1 MAFDYAPIAAVSQ
14 SLILKFAGQGPS
26 RTVTFVELGDV
37 PADPSKPYLGSAS
50 PRGAPK
56 QTLALPAVFVEPS
69 SLQALGRGV
78 VSDDFLKRS
87 TQIALVYSSVA
98 LQPFDEV
105 IDIDTS
111 RWKIADLSEL
121 KPGGISLLWFVGL
134 KR

>member
-1 MAFDYAPIAAVSQ
+1 MAFDYTSIAATAK
-14 SLILKFAGQGPS
+14 SLVAQFG

-37 PADPSKPYLGSAS
+37 PADPAKPYLGSAS

-69 SLQALGRGV
+69 SLQALGRGD

-87 TQIALVYSSVA
+87 TQIALVFSATA
-98 LQPFDEV
+98 LEPFDEI
-105 IDIDTS
+105 IDTDTS
-111 RWKIADLSEL
+111 RWKIQDLSRL
-121 KPGGISLLWFVGL
+121 KPGAVDLLWFVGL